1 MTNYAKF
8 LTVLQHL
15 LTNQRYA
22 QLSMGYNVIIQQKRL
37 LVYFLIILL
46 AFLILANILIVSQQY
61 HMMLEDARKRA
72 NLELDLISDF
82 VKESFLKHD
91 YAAASQFLQEW
102 GEKHDYIVE
111 MKATI
116 KNNFELV
123 NYLSSTPV
131 TKKLTVS
138 RHVEFSSNNHFD
150 LTIASDLTFIEQ
162 LTRRLTIYLV
172 LVFTGIFILFGWIL
186 WIALRRIALIP
197 LENEVNKRT
206 QELAQLSHQNQ
217 LILELAGEG
226 ICGLDKECQTIFLN
240 PVAANLFGLDS
251 THESAYRITTTN
263 LHNEDTE
270 NLCYAVQH
278 GIYRHAEETFYRQDG
293 TLFPVEYTTTPIKEN
308 DKLNGAVIVFRDITE
323 RKQAETALR
332 QAKEA
337 AEAANRAKSVFLAN
351 MSHELRTPLNGILG
365 YAQILGRDKKLTP
378 KQLDGV
384 QIIRRSGEY
393 LLTLIN
399 DILDISKI
407 EANRIELLPINFNFN
422 DFIRDIVQLFSI
434 RAEQKNITF
443 IYEQLSHL
451 PIGVYA
457 DEKRLRQVLINLLG
471 NAIKFTKQG
480 YVKLKVG
487 YYNRQIRF
495 QIEDTGIGISEE
507 EIDKIFLPFQQV
519 GDASYHAEGTGLGL
533 AITKHLID
541 IMHGELQVQSKL
553 GQGSTFWIALT
564 LPEATGE
571 IKQSYQTSKDLII
584 GYRRLNQDETKQIS
598 VLVIDDKR
606 ENRSVLMS
614 LLSPLGFVITEAC
627 HGQEGLELA
636 EKILPELIITDL
648 VMPVMD
654 GFEFTRQ
661 IRRRPEFQETVI
673 IAASASVFD
682 LHQEASI
689 TAGCNAFIAKPFQ
702 VDELLGLLQKYL
714 SLVWV
719 TESLEST
726 NQEDGSVST
735 SSDSSEDKQPITNT
749 ELTLEQARVLL
760 ELAMMGDIVAILKK
774 LDTIEAEYKGSN
786 EMLQKIRELAKNFKE
801 EEICELLTYF
811 MKIHETS

>member
-1 MTNYAKF
+1 
-8 LTVLQHL
+8 LRQ
-15 LTNQRYA
+15 
-22 QLSMGYNVIIQQKRL
+22 
-37 LVYFLIILL
+37 
-46 AFLILANILIVSQQY
+46 
-61 HMMLEDARKRA
+61 
-72 NLELDLISDF
+72 
-82 VKESFLKHD
+82 
-91 YAAASQFLQEW
+91 
-102 GEKHDYIVE
+102 
-111 MKATI
+111 
-116 KNNFELV
+116 
-123 NYLSSTPV
+123 
-131 TKKLTVS
+131 
-138 RHVEFSSNNHFD
+138 
-150 LTIASDLTFIEQ
+150 Q
-162 LTRRLTIYLV
+162 LTKQLAIYLV
-172 LVFTGIFILFGWIL
+172 LVFTAIFILFGWIL
-186 WIALRRIALIP
+186 WIALRKIALIP

-206 QELAQLSHQNQ
+206 EELAQLSHQNQ

-226 ICGLDKECQTIFLN
+226 ICGLDKKCQTVFLN
-240 PVAANLFGLDS
+240 PVAANLFGLNS
-251 THESAYRITTTN
+251 THEPAYRISTTH
-263 LHNEDTE
+263 LHDEETE

-278 GIYRHAEETFYRQDG
+278 GIYRHAEEAFYRQDG

-323 RKQAETALR
+323 RKQAEMVLR

-351 MSHELRTPLNGILG
+351 MNHELRTPLNGILG

-384 QIIRRSGEY
+384 QIIQRSGEY

-407 EANRIELLPINFNFN
+407 EANRVELHPVNFNFN
-422 DFIRDIVQLFSI
+422 DFIRDIVKLSAI

-451 PIGVYA
+451 PIGIHA
-457 DEKRLRQVLINLLG
+457 DEKRLRQILINLLG

-495 QIEDTGIGISEE
+495 QVEDTGIGISEE

-519 GDASYHAEGTGLGL
+519 GDSSYHAEGTGLGL
-533 AITKHLID
+533 AITKHLLD

-571 IKQSYQTSKDLII
+571 IKQSYQTNKELIV
-584 GYRRLNQDETKQIS
+584 GYRRLNQNDTKQIS

-606 ENRSVLMS
+606 ENRSVLVS
-614 LLSPLGFVITEAC
+614 LLSPLGFAVTEAC

-648 VMPVMD
+648 VMPIMD

-661 IRRRPEFQETVI
+661 IRKRPAFQETVI

-682 LHQEASI
+682 LHQETSI
-689 TAGCNAFIAKPFQ
+689 TAGCNAFIAKPFH
-702 VDELLGLLQKYL
+702 VDDLLDLLQKYL
-714 SLVWV
+714 SLAWV
-719 TESLEST
+719 TEKLEPTSKK
-726 NQEDGSVST
+726 NMPVST
-735 SSDSSEDKQPITNT
+735 DSAEDRQLVTDT
-749 ELTLEQARVLL
+749 CLTLEQAHDLL

-774 LDTIEAEYKGSN
+774 LDAIETEQNGSN
-786 EMLQKIRELAKNFKE
+786 NTLQKIRELSKHFRE
-801 EEICELLTYF
+801 EEICELLTHF
-811 MKIHETS
+811 VKAHKT